1 MFTYMIYPEA
11 KVSLFK
17 KTYKAL
23 EKILNLKTG
32 KEIVDVDGSGIKAYK
47 YYGKDL
53 FVICD
58 FELEEVI
65 VKSDINISSVVDEIK
80 QDKKVFA

>member
-1 MFTYMIYPEA
+1 MFTYTIYPEA
-11 KVSLFK
+11 NASLFR

-47 YYGKDL
+47 YFGNDL

-65 VKSDINISSVVDEIK
+65 VKSDISISSIIDEIK
-80 QDKKVFA
+80 QDEKVFA